1 MNRNAIEPLPKWVL
15 TDLQPAFY
23 DIESVTAVKM
33 VAKLYGK
40 MEQLIDD
47 YNYFVDKVNQ
57 NIEQFEDGMI
67 HDFDCF
73 KDCIKK
79 LIEDYIDSIDMII
92 ANQNRNIT
100 ESITAQNQAITEK
113 FLEQDHKIDD
123 AVNYMKTN
131 LLATCTELFS
141 NAVHNGD
148 ITATLLETY
157 DSTNESLVLSIVAEE
172 SEGE

>member
-1 MNRNAIEPLPKWVL
+1 MNRRQIEPLPQWVL

-40 MEQLIDD
+40 MEELITN
-47 YNYFVDKVNQ
+47 YNDFVDKINK
-57 NIEQFEDGMI
+57 NIEEFEDGMI
-67 HDFDCF
+67 EDFDCF

-79 LIEDYIDSIDMII
+79 LVEDYIDSIDMII
-92 ANQNRNIT
+92 SNQNNRIT
-100 ESITAQNQAITEK
+100 QSITAQNQAITEK

-123 AVNYMKTN
+123 AINYMKTN
-131 LLATCTELFS
+131 LIATVNTLFE

-148 ITATLLETY
+148 ITATLVEDY
-157 DSTNESLVLSIVAEE
+157 NSSSESLVLSIVATE
-172 SEGE
+172 SEGN

>member
-1 MNRNAIEPLPKWVL
+1 MKNRIEPLPQWVL
-15 TDLQPAFY
+15 TDLQPSFY

-40 MEQLIDD
+40 MEQLISD
-47 YNYFVDKVNQ
+47 YNYFVDKINK
-57 NIEQFEDGMI
+57 NIEDFEDGMI
-67 HDFDCF
+67 EDFECF

-100 ESITAQNQAITEK
+100 ESITAQNQAIQEK

-123 AVNYMKTN
+123 AINYMKTN
-131 LLATCTELFS
+131 LIATVTELFN
-141 NAVHNGD
+141 NAIQNGD
-148 ITATLLETY
+148 IVASLGVNY
-157 DSTNESLVLSIVAEE
+157 DSQNESLTFSILATE
-172 SEGE
+172 SEGN

>member
-1 MNRNAIEPLPKWVL
+1 MNRDRIEPLPHWVL

-40 MEQLIDD
+40 MEQLISD

-67 HDFDCF
+67 EDFECF
-73 KDCIKK
+73 KECIKK

-100 ESITAQNQAITEK
+100 ESIAAQNQAITEK

-123 AVNYMKTN
+123 AINYMKTN
-131 LLATCTELFS
+131 LVSTVNTLF
-141 NAVHNGD
+141 NEAVHNGD
-148 ITATLLETY
+148 ITANLIETY
-157 DSTNESLVLSIVAEE
+157 DSTNESLVLSIVATE

>member
-1 MNRNAIEPLPKWVL
+1 MNRNAIEPLPRWVL

-47 YNYFVDKVNQ
+47 YNYFVDTINK
-57 NIEQFEDGMI
+57 NINDFEEGMI
-67 HDFDCF
+67 EDFDCF

-100 ESITAQNQAITEK
+100 ESISAQNQAITDK

-123 AVNYMKTN
+123 AINYMKTN
-131 LLATCTELFS
+131 LIATVTTLFN

-148 ITATLLETY
+148 ITATLLEDY
-157 DSTNESLVLSIVAEE
+157 DSTNESLVLSIVATE